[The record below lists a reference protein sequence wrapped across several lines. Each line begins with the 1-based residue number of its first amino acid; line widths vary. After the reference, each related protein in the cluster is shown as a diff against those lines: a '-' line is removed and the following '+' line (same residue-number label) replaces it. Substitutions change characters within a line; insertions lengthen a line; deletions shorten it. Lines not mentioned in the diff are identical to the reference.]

1 MEDGQFLHFGPKL
14 DQSLA
19 LKPPNLYFIRQS
31 YGSPLDCFRKIPSR
45 IKHLEF
51 LGLLFYSWKFQA
63 KQSFT
68 PGNSAKL
75 CCTHWKFQGQN
86 ARPMGI
92 PHYFCLM
99 TPGNSCSPYF
109 RFTWSHSNQSS
120 RSNFLCYGIFLG
132 IYGNL
137 LLVCHSY
144 QFMGLLRSN
153 FKKSLFSVHKEFFTE
168 VFL

>member
-1 MEDGQFLHFGPKL
+1 MFFSRKVCIFLVGGKFVWWPRKKKILEDAQFLHFGPKL

-19 LKPPNLYFIRQS
+19 LKPPNIYFNKQS
-31 YGSPLDCFRKIPSR
+31 YGSPLNCFRKIPTR

-51 LGLLFYSWKFQA
+51 LGLLFYLWKFQT

-99 TPGNSCSPYF
+99 TPGNSCSPHF
-109 RFTWSHSNQSS
+109 HFT
-120 RSNFLCYGIFLG
+120 C
-132 IYGNL
+132 
-137 LLVCHSY
+137 CHSK
-144 QFMGLLRSN
+144 FKIKLFVLWN
-153 FKKSLFSVHKEFFTE
+153 FPRHLW
-168 VFL
+168 